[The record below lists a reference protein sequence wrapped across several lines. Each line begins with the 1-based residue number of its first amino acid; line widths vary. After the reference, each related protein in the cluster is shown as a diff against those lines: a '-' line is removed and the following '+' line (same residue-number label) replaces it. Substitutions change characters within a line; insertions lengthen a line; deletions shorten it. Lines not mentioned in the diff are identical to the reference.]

1 MYRGTTTFK
10 CTQCGEKFK
19 TPDIEYMATIYS
31 LPQSCPKCG
40 NIRTQ
45 PANLWGK
52 LKDQMYEGI
61 WERMEKKN

>member
-45 PANLWGK
+45 PMGEA
-52 LKDQMYEGI
+52 
-61 WERMEKKN
+61 ERSDV